1 MMVVLHI
8 MFYMT
13 RSEWNVSYITPFETS
28 KARPGFNT
36 IECPVLV
43 TPVDQITVNKGV
55 WWAPPKCQGKMYNF
69 FRQSWRPCP
78 LSTSIWDLWTSIMLG
93 FSLFLS
99 LGSCSKTCL

>member
-55 WWAPPKCQGKMYNF
+55 
-69 FRQSWRPCP
+69 
-78 LSTSIWDLWTSIMLG
+78 
-93 FSLFLS
+93 
-99 LGSCSKTCL
+99 